1 MKRSASKLYKPWFGI
16 GLILFAIVLVSACA
30 VGGGSWRGLEIGIT
44 DCTNGDQYNPNDY
57 QFDYN
62 ASKSAI
68 IMSRGDYVPHL
79 DSDNLSRSSL
89 GTDYVVTPQEA
100 YWSGLCNV
108 SRETRV
114 MFAQDLLNL
123 TLVSPYRLRNLSDED
138 EMVGYRWA
146 SSSNT
151 CWYADTVVR
160 VKRKYDLSVSE
171 SEMRALDNILKGCGQ
186 SIGSQ
191 TEPAPVP

>member
-1 MKRSASKLYKPWFGI
+1 MKRSASKLYDPWFGI

-44 DCTNGDQYNPNDY
+44 DCTDNGDQYNPNDY
-57 QFDYN
+57 QFDDN
-62 ASKSAI
+62 ASESAI
-68 IMSRGDYVPHL
+68 RMNRGNYVPHL
-79 DSDNLSRSSL
+79 DRETE
-89 GTDYVVTPQEA
+89 TDYVVTPQEA
-100 YWSGLCNV
+100 HWSGLCNV

-123 TLVSPYRLRNLSDED
+123 TLVSRYRLRDLSDED
-138 EMVGYRWA
+138 DYRWV

-151 CWYADTVVR
+151 CWYADTTVK

>member
-1 MKRSASKLYKPWFGI
+1 MKRSTSKLYKPWFGI

-44 DCTNGDQYNPNDY
+44 DCTSGDEYDHNDY
-57 QFDYN
+57 QFDKY
-62 ASKSAI
+62 ATESAI
-68 IMSRGDYVPHL
+68 IMSRGNYVPHL
-79 DSDNLSRSSL
+79 DRDDYGFSIE
-89 GTDYVVTPQEA
+89 TDYVVTPQEA
-100 YWSGLCNV
+100 HWSGLCNV

-123 TLVSPYRLRNLSDED
+123 TLVNRYLLRNLSDED

-151 CWYADTVVR
+151 CWYADTIVR
-160 VKRKYDLSVSE
+160 VKRKY
-171 SEMRALDNILKGCGQ
+171 GP
-186 SIGSQ
+186 IGKRI
-191 TEPAPVP
+191 